1 MRPWPIMRSKPLKMP
16 PPLTEHQK
24 DLIIKWIDGDPCSI
38 VFGHNAEIRKVLMKF
53 SVTASQLV
61 FSPEEAEDV
70 AEKLKHYA
78 KAARGQKP
86 S

>member
-1 MRPWPIMRSKPLKMP
+1 VKRNALRKMP
-16 PPLTEHQK
+16 PPFPTPPGV
-24 DLIIKWIDGDPCSI
+24 DGDPCSI
-38 VFGHNAEIRKVLMKF
+38 VFGHNTEIRKVLMKF

-78 KAARGQKP
+78 KAARGHKP